1 MHKYKKYI
9 IYFLTIIYIILTVIE
24 LIKYLII
31 DSNIFGLLY
40 LLISLFIIFLLIP
53 ICYNYKK
60 YYSPARIS
68 KLIIIILVGFFNSYI
83 LNIIVL
89 NGMTFLDSS
98 KEFIESIFIIKNILK
113 IIIYSLLIIFTFFE
127 FKLDKL
133 LIKGIN
139 KVEK

>member
-89 NGMTFLDSS
+89 NGMAFLDSS